1 MKPRKKLVIIS
12 HTAHYTSEA
21 NSIAGWGATVNEV
34 NFLAGHWDEVVHIA
48 CLHKTPPP
56 AGSMPYTKSNIRFV
70 AIPPFGGKDLLS
82 KLLIVKIK
90 PLIFSKVLKNI
101 NGATDVQLRLPTAM
115 GLFLLPFFTFFV
127 KRKFTFWVK
136 YAGNWGQ
143 VNPPVS
149 YRLQRWWLKN
159 NYAKCPVTINGFWP
173 GQPKHCHSFENP
185 CLTEEDITTGK
196 SVAEDKVFE
205 PPFVVTFIGR
215 LEDAKGVSTILEAL
229 KHLPLDKIKMVHFVG
244 DGKEFETY
252 KKAAAFLGDKVTF
265 HGFLSHPAV
274 HDLLRESHFL
284 LLPSKSEG
292 FPKVIAEA
300 ACYGVIPVVSNVGGI
315 GHYINKQNG
324 FLWKPQSG
332 ETYIQLLE
340 NAFYSSPEDLR
351 HRGRQ
356 ISLLAP
362 AFTYTNYLK
371 KLNDTVFNAIR

>member
-34 NFLAGHWDEVVHIA
+34 NFLADYWEEVVHIA
-48 CLHKTPPP
+48 CLHKTPSP
-56 AGSMPYTKSNIRFV
+56 AGAMPYTKSNICFV
-70 AIPPFGGKDLLS
+70 ALPPFGGKDLLS
-82 KLLIVKIK
+82 KMLIVTKK
-90 PLIFSKVLKNI
+90 PLIISKVLKNI
-101 NGATDVQLRLPTAM
+101 KGATEVQLRLPTAM
-115 GLFLLPFFTFFV
+115 GLFLLPLFSFIV

-136 YAGNWGQ
+136 YAGYWGQ

-149 YRLQRWWLKN
+149 YRLQWWWLKK

-173 GQPKHCHSFENP
+173 EQPKHCHSFENP
-185 CLTEEDITTGK
+185 CLTEEDITIGK

-229 KHLPLDKIKMVHFVG
+229 KHLPPEKIERVHFAG
-244 DGKEFETY
+244 EGKESEAY
-252 KKAAAFLGDKVTF
+252 KKTAVFLGEKVTF
-265 HGFLSHPAV
+265 HGQLSQPKV
-274 HDLLRESHFL
+274 HDLLKESHFL

-300 ACYGVIPVVSNVGGI
+300 ACYGVIPVVSNVGSI

-324 FLWKPQSG
+324 FLWNPQSG

-340 NAFYSSPEDLR
+340 KAFYSSPVNLK

-371 KLNDTVFNAIR
+371 KLNATVFNPIR